1 MFRCLEKVF
10 KKERNKIKYE
20 NSRVATTSYLP

>member
-10 KKERNKIKYE
+10 QKERNKIKDG

>member
-10 KKERNKIKYE
+10 KKERNKNKDG